1 VLQNCAEDRGDSVAT
16 EEQQI
21 EQELGLKEDSVSL
34 WGDFVVSVA
43 NVAPSSSVAYTL
55 ALLLTFAGHVSP
67 LAVLVVGLGM
77 SACAV
82 GYASLN
88 RWRAHAG
95 APYVW
100 VGEAVTPSIGVG
112 TGLLNVAVS
121 TFANVGNITLA
132 GAYFL
137 FVVAPTGDTF
147 SNPITWLVA
156 TAIMAVMV
164 YLAIRGIRPTV
175 RLQWIFVFIEY
186 SAMISFVILALI
198 HESGHTG
205 GATLPSFSAFTFK
218 SFGHGVGGFT
228 GLAKAAVPCGFL
240 YLGWEA
246 TAVLGEE
253 STNRKI
259 NPGRAM
265 IMGTLFLTVWY
276 TFLIWVFQGVSST
289 PHILNSGTDVLAFS
303 GQLLVPGFWG
313 RALPLAVLVAVI
325 GTCQIQMTEP
335 SRVLY
340 ALARDKLIPK
350 VFGLINKAHQ
360 TPWAALLILAAIP
373 PILLIPYL
381 INASANHAIG
391 DIISSDGMIG
401 LFMYFVVPCASVW
414 FYRDHLA
421 TTPNGS
427 SYWASSRSLVGSSCW
442 PSSCT
447 GLKTQAHIVS
457 VVTGHHP
464 GDRVRARIH
473 HSSAPTR
480 FRILHLHTG
489 ASRERD
495 QGFGRTV
502 ERYPHNVRHWRANG
516 TVLSVARTRRSA
528 GSRTSLTKGGALR
541 S

>member
-1 VLQNCAEDRGDSVAT
+1 MATEELPT

-21 EQELGLKEDSVSL
+21 EKGLGLRADSVSL
-34 WGDFVVSVA
+34 WGDFVVSIA

-55 ALLLTFAGHVSP
+55 AILVAFAGHISP
-67 LAVLVVGLGM
+67 LAVLITGFGM
-77 SACAV
+77 CFCAV

-147 SNPITWLVA
+147 SNPVTWLVA
-156 TAIMAVMV
+156 TAIMAILV
-164 YLAIRGIRPTV
+164 YLAIRGIRPSV
-175 RLQWIFVFIEY
+175 RLQWGFVFIEY
-186 SAMISFVILALI
+186 TAMISFVVLALL
-198 HESGHTG
+198 HEASHIG
-205 GATLPSFSAFTFK
+205 GATLPGLDDFAFS
-218 SFGHGVGGFT
+218 GVVHGMGGFV

-253 STNRKI
+253 STHRKI

-265 IMGTLFLTVWY
+265 LMGTIFLTVWY
-276 TFLIWVFQGVSST
+276 TFLIAVFEGVSSQANV
-289 PHILNSGTDVLAFS
+289 LKDGTDVLAYA

-335 SRVLY
+335 SRILY
-340 ALARDKLIPK
+340 ALARDKLIPR
-350 VFGLINKAHQ
+350 VFGFINQKHQ
-360 TPWAALLILAAIP
+360 TPWAGLLILAAIP

-381 INASANHAIG
+381 ENSTASHAIG
-391 DIISSDGMIG
+391 NIISSDGMIG
-401 LFMYFVVPCASVW
+401 LFMYFVVALASVW
-414 FYRDHLA
+414 FYRDHLKHSA
-421 TTPNGS
+421 NKLIMLGILPLLGGLFMGAIFAYGLTTQ
-427 SYWASSRSLVGSSCW
+427 
-442 PSSCT
+442 T
-447 GLKTQAHIVS
+447 HIIAWVS
-457 VVTGHHP
+457 VIIVVIVFVLGYVIHW
-464 GDRVRARIH
+464 VRP
-473 HSSAPTR
+473 HSEYFTSIKER
-480 FRILHLHTG
+480 
-489 ASRERD
+489 RE
-495 QGFGRTV
+495 QGIR
-502 ERYPHNVRHWRANG
+502 
-516 TVLSVARTRRSA
+516 
-528 GSRTSLTKGGALR
+528 GSDES
-541 S
+541 

>member
-1 VLQNCAEDRGDSVAT
+1 MTQYSQVEK
-16 EEQQI
+16 
-21 EQELGLKEDSVSL
+21 ELGLKEDSVSL

-55 ALLLTFAGHVSP
+55 ALLVSFAGHIAP
-67 LAVLVVGLGM
+67 LAVLIVGFLM
-77 SACAV
+77 FFCSV

-95 APYVW
+95 APYIW

-132 GAYFL
+132 GAYLL

-147 SNPITWLVA
+147 SNPVTWLVA
-156 TAIMAVMV
+156 TAVMGLLA
-164 YLAIRGIRPTV
+164 YLSIRGIKPSV

-186 SAMISFVILALI
+186 SSMIAFVILALI
-198 HESGHTG
+198 HEASHAG
-205 GATLPSFSAFTFK
+205 GATLPSIHDFAFSGAV
-218 SFGHGVGGFT
+218 HGIGGFT

-253 STNRKI
+253 STKRKI

-265 IMGTLFLTVWY
+265 MMGTLFLTFWY
-276 TFLIWVFQGVSST
+276 TFLIVVFEGVSST
-289 PHILNSGTDVLAFS
+289 KNVLANGTNVLNYA

-340 ALARDKLIPK
+340 ALARDKLVPK
-350 VFGLINKAHQ
+350 VFGFISKTHQ
-360 TPWAALLILAAIP
+360 TPWAGLIILASIP

-381 INASANHAIG
+381 ANSSANHAIG
-391 DIISSDGMIG
+391 DIISADGMIG
-401 LFMYFVVPCASVW
+401 LFMYFVVATASVW
-414 FYRDHLA
+414 FYRHHLA
-421 TTPNGS
+421 HSAGKLFALGIIP
-427 SYWASSRSLVGSSCW
+427 LVG
-442 PSSCT
+442 
-447 GLKTQAHIVS
+447 GLLMGAVFFYGLTTQAHVVSWVAVIILVIVFALGFVIRYVRPNS
-457 VVTGHHP
+457 PYFLAQKERREQNITG
-464 GDRVRARIH
+464 
-473 HSSAPTR
+473 SS
-480 FRILHLHTG
+480 
-489 ASRERD
+489 E
-495 QGFGRTV
+495 V
-502 ERYPHNVRHWRANG
+502 E
-516 TVLSVARTRRSA
+516 S
-528 GSRTSLTKGGALR
+528 
-541 S
+541 

>member
-1 VLQNCAEDRGDSVAT
+1 MAT

-21 EQELGLKEDSVSL
+21 EQELGLKADSVSL
-34 WGDFVVSVA
+34 WGDFVVSIA

-55 ALLLTFAGHVSP
+55 AILLAFAGHVAP

-121 TFANVGNITLA
+121 TFANLGNITLA

-137 FVVAPTGDTF
+137 FVVAPTGSTF
-147 SNPITWLVA
+147 SNPVTWLVA
-156 TAIMAVMV
+156 TAIMAGLV

-175 RLQWIFVFIEY
+175 RLQWFFVFIEY
-186 SAMISFVILALI
+186 TAMISFVVLALI
-198 HESGHTG
+198 HEASHTG
-205 GATLPSFSAFTFK
+205 GATLPSLHAFTFA
-218 SFGHGVGGFT
+218 SSGGGVGGFT

-253 STNRKI
+253 STLRKI

-289 PHILNSGTDVLAFS
+289 SHILTSGTDVLAYS

-313 RALPLAVLVAVI
+313 RALPLAVLVAVV

-335 SRVLY
+335 SRILY
-340 ALARDKLIPK
+340 ALARDKLIPR

-381 INASANHAIG
+381 ANATANHAIG
-391 DIISSDGMIG
+391 DIISADGMIG
-401 LFMYFVVPCASVW
+401 LFMYFVVACASVW
-414 FYRDHLA
+414 FYRDHLRHNA
-421 TTPNGS
+421 NKFIWLGLIPVLGGLFMGAVFGYGLTTQ
-427 SYWASSRSLVGSSCW
+427 
-442 PSSCT
+442 T
-447 GLKTQAHIVS
+447 HIVS
-457 VVTGHHP
+457 WVSAIIIIVVFALGYVIHLVRP
-464 GDRVRARIH
+464 GSVYFTSIKER
-473 HSSAPTR
+473 
-480 FRILHLHTG
+480 
-489 ASRERD
+489 REH
-495 QGFGRTV
+495 GV
-502 ERYPHNVRHWRANG
+502 K
-516 TVLSVARTRRSA
+516 
-528 GSRTSLTKGGALR
+528 GSDET
-541 S
+541 

>member
-1 VLQNCAEDRGDSVAT
+1 VTQYSQVEK
-16 EEQQI
+16 
-21 EQELGLKEDSVSL
+21 ELGLKEDSVSL

-55 ALLLTFAGHVSP
+55 AILVSFAGHIAP
-67 LAVLVVGLGM
+67 LAVLIVGFM
-77 SACAV
+77 MFFCSV

-95 APYVW
+95 APYIW
-100 VGEAVTPSIGVG
+100 VGEAVTPSVGVG

-132 GAYFL
+132 GAYLL

-147 SNPITWLVA
+147 SNPVTWIVA
-156 TAIMAVMV
+156 TAVMGV
-164 YLAIRGIRPTV
+164 LAYLSIRGIRPSV
-175 RLQWIFVFIEY
+175 RMQWIFVFIEY
-186 SAMISFVILALI
+186 SAMISFVVLALI
-198 HESGHTG
+198 HEASHAG
-205 GATLPSFSAFTFK
+205 GATLPSIHDFAFSGAV
-218 SFGHGVGGFT
+218 HGIGGFT

-265 IMGTLFLTVWY
+265 MMGTLFLTFWY
-276 TFLIWVFQGVSST
+276 TFLIVVFEGVSSQK
-289 PHILNSGTDVLAFS
+289 NVLANGTNVLNYA

-350 VFGLINKAHQ
+350 VFGFISKKHQ
-360 TPWAALLILAAIP
+360 TPWAGLIILASIP

-381 INASANHAIG
+381 ANSSANHAIG
-391 DIISSDGMIG
+391 DIISADGMIG
-401 LFMYFVVPCASVW
+401 LFMYFVVACASVW
-414 FYRDHLA
+414 FYRDHLRHSA
-421 TTPNGS
+421 GNLFALGVVP
-427 SYWASSRSLVGSSCW
+427 LVG
-442 PSSCT
+442 
-447 GLKTQAHIVS
+447 GLLMGAVFGYGLTTQAHVVSWVAVIILVIVFALGF
-457 VVTGHHP
+457 VI
-464 GDRVRARIH
+464 RYVRPNSPYFTALKERREHNIKG
-473 HSSAPTR
+473 SS
-480 FRILHLHTG
+480 
-489 ASRERD
+489 E
-495 QGFGRTV
+495 V
-502 ERYPHNVRHWRANG
+502 E
-516 TVLSVARTRRSA
+516 S
-528 GSRTSLTKGGALR
+528 
-541 S
+541 

>member
-1 VLQNCAEDRGDSVAT
+1 MPAMQGGGGLTYSVTQIVEEGDSVAT
-16 EEQQI
+16 EEKQI
-21 EQELGLKEDSVSL
+21 EQDLGLRENSVSL

-55 ALLLTFAGHVSP
+55 AILVAFAGHISP
-67 LAVLVVGLGM
+67 LAVLVVGLAM

-147 SNPITWLVA
+147 SNPVTWLVA
-156 TAIMAVMV
+156 TAIMAVLV
-164 YLAIRGIRPTV
+164 YLSIRGIRPSV
-175 RLQWIFVFIEY
+175 RLQWTFVFIEY
-186 SAMISFVILALI
+186 SAMISFVVLALM
-198 HESGHTG
+198 HESSHVG
-205 GATLPSFSAFTFK
+205 GATLPSIHDFAFS
-218 SFGHGVGGFT
+218 GPVHGIGGFA

-276 TFLIWVFQGVSST
+276 TFLIAVFEGVSSQANV
-289 PHILNSGTDVLAFS
+289 LKDGTDVLAYA

-350 VFGLINKAHQ
+350 VFGLINQKHQ

-373 PILLIPYL
+373 PALLIPYL
-381 INASANHAIG
+381 ASSSANHAIG

-401 LFMYFVVPCASVW
+401 LFMYFVVACASVW
-414 FYRDHLA
+414 FYRDHLKHSFRNLMLLGVIPILGGLFMGVDFGYGL
-421 TTPNGS
+421 TTQTHVI
-427 SYWASSRSLVGSSCW
+427 AR
-442 PSSCT
+442 
-447 GLKTQAHIVS
+447 VS
-457 VVTGHHP
+457 VIIIVIVFALGFLI
-464 GDRVRARIH
+464 RVVRPNSEYFTSIKQR
-473 HSSAPTR
+473 
-480 FRILHLHTG
+480 
-489 ASRERD
+489 REH
-495 QGFGRTV
+495 GIK
-502 ERYPHNVRHWRANG
+502 G
-516 TVLSVARTRRSA
+516 TDELEVGV
-528 GSRTSLTKGGALR
+528 
-541 S
+541 

>member
-1 VLQNCAEDRGDSVAT
+1 VTTMDEADKE
-16 EEQQI
+16 I
-21 EQELGLKEDSVSL
+21 GLRADSVSL
-34 WGDFVVSVA
+34 WGDFVVSIA

-55 ALLLTFAGHVSP
+55 AILLAFAGHIAP
-67 LAVLVVGLGM
+67 LAVLIVGLAM
-77 SACAV
+77 CACSI

-95 APYVW
+95 APYIW

-147 SNPITWLVA
+147 SNPLTWVVA
-156 TAIMAVMV
+156 TAIMGVLV
-164 YLAIRGIRPTV
+164 YLSIRGIRPSV
-175 RLQWIFVFIEY
+175 RLQWTFVFIEY
-186 SAMISFVILALI
+186 TAMISFVILALI
-198 HESGHTG
+198 HEASHTG
-205 GATLPSFSAFTFK
+205 GASLPSIHDFAFSGAV
-218 SFGHGVGGFT
+218 HGIGGFT

-253 STNRKI
+253 SINRKI

-265 IMGTLFLTVWY
+265 IMGTVFLTIWY
-276 TFLIWVFQGVSST
+276 TFLIAVFEGVSSQANV
-289 PHILNSGTDVLAFS
+289 LKDGTDVLAYA

-350 VFGLINKAHQ
+350 VFGFINKKHQ

-373 PILLIPYL
+373 PALLIPYL
-381 INASANHAIG
+381 ANASANHAIG

-401 LFMYFVVPCASVW
+401 LFMYFVVACASVW
-414 FYRDHLA
+414 FYRDHLKH
-421 TTPNGS
+421 S
-427 SYWASSRSLVGSSCW
+427 ASKLFMLGII
-442 PSSCT
+442 PLLG
-447 GLKTQAHIVS
+447 GLFMGVIFFYGLTTQAHIVAW
-457 VVTGHHP
+457 VAVIILVIVFALGFL
-464 GDRVRARIH
+464 IH
-473 HSSAPTR
+473 
-480 FRILHLHTG
+480 
-489 ASRERD
+489 
-495 QGFGRTV
+495 
-502 ERYPHNVRHWRANG
+502 
-516 TVLSVARTRRSA
+516 
-528 GSRTSLTKGGALR
+528 ALR
-541 S
+541 PSSPYFTELKERRAQGIKGSDESHQSTES

>member
-1 VLQNCAEDRGDSVAT
+1 VVQICAEDRGDSVAT

-21 EQELGLKEDSVSL
+21 ERELGLREDSVSL

-55 ALLLTFAGHVSP
+55 ALLLAFAGHVAP

-77 SACAV
+77 SACAI

-156 TAIMAVMV
+156 TAIMAGLV
-164 YLAIRGIRPTV
+164 YLAIRGIKPTV
-175 RLQWIFVFIEY
+175 RLQWFFVFIEY
-186 SAMISFVILALI
+186 SAMISFVVLALL
-198 HESGHTG
+198 HEATHTG
-205 GATLPSFSAFTFK
+205 GATLPSFHDFTFA
-218 SFGHGVGGFT
+218 SSGAGVGGFA

-253 STNRKI
+253 STHRKI

-265 IMGTLFLTVWY
+265 IMGTCFLTVWY
-276 TFLIWVFQGVSST
+276 TFLIWVFEGVSST
-289 PHILNSGTDVLAFS
+289 SHILNSGTDVLAFS

-335 SRVLY
+335 SRILY

-350 VFGLINKAHQ
+350 VFGLINRAHQ

-381 INASANHAIG
+381 ANSSANHAIG
-391 DIISSDGMIG
+391 DIISADGMIG
-401 LFMYFVVPCASVW
+401 LFMYFIVPCASVW
-414 FYRDHLA
+414 FYRDHLRHS
-421 TTPNGS
+421 PNKFV
-427 SYWASSRSLVGSSCW
+427 WL
-442 PSSCT
+442 
-447 GLKTQAHIVS
+447 GLIPILGGLFMGAVFGYGLTTQAHVVSWVAVIIIV
-457 VVTGHHP
+457 VVFALGFIIHA
-464 GDRVRARIH
+464 VRPESEYFTSIKER
-473 HSSAPTR
+473 
-480 FRILHLHTG
+480 
-489 ASRERD
+489 RES
-495 QGFGRTV
+495 GIK
-502 ERYPHNVRHWRANG
+502 
-516 TVLSVARTRRSA
+516 
-528 GSRTSLTKGGALR
+528 GSDEL
-541 S
+541 

>member
-1 VLQNCAEDRGDSVAT
+1 MTYCVAKFAEDRGACVAT

-21 EQELGLKEDSVSL
+21 QGELGLREDSVSL
-34 WGDFVVSVA
+34 WGDFVVSIA

-55 ALLLTFAGHVSP
+55 AILVAFAGHIAP
-67 LAVLVVGLGM
+67 LAVLIVGLAM
-77 SACAV
+77 CACSV

-137 FVVAPTGDTF
+137 FVVAPTGHTF
-147 SNPITWLVA
+147 SNPLTWLVA
-156 TAIMAVMV
+156 TAIMGILV
-164 YLAIRGIRPTV
+164 YLSIRGIRPSV
-175 RLQWIFVFIEY
+175 RLQWVFVFIEY

-198 HESGHTG
+198 HEASHAG
-205 GATLPSFSAFTFK
+205 GASLPSIHDFAFSGAV
-218 SFGHGVGGFT
+218 HGIGGFT

-265 IMGTLFLTVWY
+265 IMGTIFLTIWY
-276 TFLIWVFQGVSST
+276 TFLIAVFEGVSSQANV
-289 PHILNSGTDVLAFS
+289 LKDGTDVLAYA
-303 GQLLVPGFWG
+303 GQLLVPGFFG

-340 ALARDKLIPK
+340 ALARDKLIPR
-350 VFGLINKAHQ
+350 VFGFINQKHQ
-360 TPWAALLILAAIP
+360 TPWAGLLILAAIP
-373 PILLIPYL
+373 PALLIPYL
-381 INASANHAIG
+381 ANSSANHAIG

-401 LFMYFVVPCASVW
+401 LFMYFVVACASVW
-414 FYRDHLA
+414 FYRDHLKHNA
-421 TTPNGS
+421 TKLFVLGIIPLLG
-427 SYWASSRSLVGSSCW
+427 
-442 PSSCT
+442 
-447 GLKTQAHIVS
+447 GLFMGVIFFYGLTTQAHIVAW
-457 VVTGHHP
+457 VAVIII
-464 GDRVRARIH
+464 VIVFA
-473 HSSAPTR
+473 
-480 FRILHLHTG
+480 L
-489 ASRERD
+489 
-495 QGFGRTV
+495 GF
-502 ERYPHNVRHWRANG
+502 
-516 TVLSVARTRRSA
+516 LI
-528 GSRTSLTKGGALR
+528 KALR
-541 S
+541 PSSPYFTSIKERREQGIKGADET